1 MPDVIKPQIINI
13 SKHFD
18 AGMCYF
24 RFQILL
30 YVLKVF
36 LLINYLLSLDEAD
49 YLDNVYIYID
59 NLGYKGQQ
67 SASSQ
72 EISLEVLEALF

>member
-1 MPDVIKPQIINI
+1 
-13 SKHFD
+13 
-18 AGMCYF
+18 
-24 RFQILL
+24 LL

-49 YLDNVYIYID
+49 YLDNIYIYID

-72 EISLEVLEALF
+72 ETFTWSFRGVILSCLESEINTVFSKHNIYLL